1 MKHIKNIFVGFLIGA
16 GAILPG
22 ISSGVFCVIFG
33 IYDKLVDSVLNFFK
47 DIKKNITFLLPIGIG
62 GFVGVIV
69 LGNLL
74 KYLFATF
81 PIQTNMIFIGF
92 ILGSVPKL
100 FKTANKKKSFH
111 LHYIIY
117 TIITFAIA
125 IFLLQLENYLS
136 VSNYITSSSV
146 LFLILSGF
154 LMSVG
159 LVVPGVSSTVIL
171 MILGVYTI
179 YLDAIA
185 GINLSILIPM
195 GIGLV
200 IGGIIFLNL
209 IQYSLENHYTK
220 TYYSIIRI
228 CIRFYFSF
236 IS

>member
-47 DIKKNITFLLPIGIG
+47 DIKKNITFLLPIAIG
-62 GFVGVIV
+62 GFIGVII

-100 FKTANKKKSFH
+100 FKTANKEKSFH
-111 LHYIIY
+111 LHHLLY
-117 TIITFAIA
+117 TIITFGIA
-125 IFLLQLENYLS
+125 IFLIQLENHLPAS
-136 VSNYITSSSV
+136 TYITSSNL

-171 MILGVYTI
+171 MVLGVYTI

-185 GINLSILIPM
+185 ALSLSILIPM
-195 GIGLV
+195 GVGLV
-200 IGGIIFLNL
+200 IGAIIFLNL
-209 IQYSLENHYTK
+209 IQYFLENHYTK
-220 TYYSIIRI
+220 TYYCIIRI
-228 CIRFYFSF
+228 CTRLGFSF